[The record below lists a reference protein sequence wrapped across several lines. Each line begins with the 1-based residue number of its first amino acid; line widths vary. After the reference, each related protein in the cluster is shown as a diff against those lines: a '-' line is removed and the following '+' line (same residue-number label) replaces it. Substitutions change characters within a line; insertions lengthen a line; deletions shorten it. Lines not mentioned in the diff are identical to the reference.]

1 MTTFVNGIKQTPK
14 VVKDGEDL
22 DWASFKNNCGY
33 HSYFP
38 RNQTLIWIMNAN
50 DNCEVE
56 VRILNTLKAA
66 LVFDIDVIDFYKDIG
81 ESKFIDRL
89 ADRLGVK
96 PW

>member
-1 MTTFVNGIKQTPK
+1 
-14 VVKDGEDL
+14 
-22 DWASFKNNCGY
+22 
-33 HSYFP
+33 
-38 RNQTLIWIMNAN
+38 MNAN